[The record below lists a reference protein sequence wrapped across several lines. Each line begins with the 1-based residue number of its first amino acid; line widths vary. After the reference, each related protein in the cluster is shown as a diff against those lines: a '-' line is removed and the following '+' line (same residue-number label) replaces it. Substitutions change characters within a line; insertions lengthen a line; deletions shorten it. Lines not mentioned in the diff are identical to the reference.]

1 MSNDNISNKLT
12 GQQLKVMEW
21 AKLVWKSR
29 ITLLIVIIVSCLIG
43 LMIALFSPKEYKSW
57 TTVVPQTSNS
67 ASKLS
72 GMSSLAAMAG
82 FNLDLSSGEELSPA
96 IYPQI
101 VGSVLFQLELMNTS
115 FYIEEA
121 EKPVT
126 LYDYYTKYAK
136 KSLMQKIKDLFNNE
150 EKVKKRDKNRPVFL
164 TGQEEKVCEILQKQV
179 TINVDVKN
187 GYITLYSSFPEAE
200 LSAEV
205 ADKAR
210 ELLQKY
216 ITEYKIK
223 KAKDKL
229 LFIEER
235 YQEKKSEFYK
245 AQRNMAY
252 FNDQNK
258 YLSNS
263 VSSIEGERL
272 KSEYSIALSVF
283 NELSKQLETA
293 KIQVKEDTP
302 VFSVIQ
308 PAKVPLKKTK
318 PNKMLIMTV
327 WFFLGIVLGTGFV
340 FGKEYMRY
348 IKANW
353 K

>member
-1 MSNDNISNKLT
+1 MLNDNISKKLT
-12 GQQLKVMEW
+12 EQQLKVMEW
-21 AKLVWKSR
+21 SKLIWKGRMTLIIFIFISCF
-29 ITLLIVIIVSCLIG
+29 IGLLI
-43 LMIALFSPKEYKSW
+43 ALLSPKEYKSW
-57 TTVVPQTSNS
+57 TTVVPQTSNA

-101 VGSVLFQLELMNTS
+101 VGSVLYQLELMNTS

-121 EKPVT
+121 KKQVT

-136 KSLMQKIKDLFNNE
+136 KSLIQKFKELFNRE
-150 EKVKKRDKNRPVFL
+150 ENVKKRDLNRPVYL
-164 TGQEEKVCEILQKQV
+164 TGQQEKVCNIIQKQV

-187 GYITLYSSFPEAE
+187 GYIILYSSFPEAE

-272 KSEYSIALSVF
+272 KGEYSIALSVY
-283 NELSKQLETA
+283 NELAKQLETA

-318 PNKMLIMTV
+318 PNKVLIMTV
-327 WFFLGIVLGTGFV
+327 WLFMGILVGIGAIM
-340 FGKEYMRY
+340 GKHYLVG
-348 IKANW
+348 IKENW
-353 K
+353 N